1 MKKLFLVIGVL
12 FSFISVSAQQA
23 DMRIGE
29 LINKS
34 DWFSLEKEFP
44 QLKDSVQTKFLKL
57 LAEIMIDNNFNRP
70 EEALK
75 NINELLTNHQQEMAF
90 GNTCNMVSLSAI
102 IDGQRG
108 NYAQAADK
116 IKSFTEQLKSLGVA
130 MDFTSY
136 EVLYNNY
143 NELREYPAPSISR
156 PIKDIEIPVAIEPVK
171 LLKPIDGETSR
182 GLKIDI
188 PVTIHNKQ
196 YKFIFDT
203 GAASTYMS
211 ERFAKEVGVKIIAD
225 SVLLNEGMMG
235 EGFGMKG
242 FLDSLQIGD
251 IVFKNAMVAIG
262 KANAAVDSIVQVDA
276 VLGMD
281 FMKLMQ
287 EVQIYTKEEKIVF
300 PIQRTPTPATG
311 KNLLLTNGNKLILK
325 AYSNDERLLFFFD
338 TGNNRADLFSTYYAK
353 HKDQI
358 DGVAQKETV
367 TGGGFG
373 FIRTKE
379 VVRAP
384 SVSFFIGKTP
394 IEMKDIRVHPIADN
408 EQTQEDG
415 NLGMDLIKQSDRTII
430 NLQDMFVS
438 FE

>member
-235 EGFGMKG
+235 EGFG
-242 FLDSLQIGD
+242 
-251 IVFKNAMVAIG
+251 
-262 KANAAVDSIVQVDA
+262 
-276 VLGMD
+276 
-281 FMKLMQ
+281 
-287 EVQIYTKEEKIVF
+287 
-300 PIQRTPTPATG
+300 
-311 KNLLLTNGNKLILK
+311 
-325 AYSNDERLLFFFD
+325 
-338 TGNNRADLFSTYYAK
+338 
-353 HKDQI
+353 
-358 DGVAQKETV
+358 
-367 TGGGFG
+367 